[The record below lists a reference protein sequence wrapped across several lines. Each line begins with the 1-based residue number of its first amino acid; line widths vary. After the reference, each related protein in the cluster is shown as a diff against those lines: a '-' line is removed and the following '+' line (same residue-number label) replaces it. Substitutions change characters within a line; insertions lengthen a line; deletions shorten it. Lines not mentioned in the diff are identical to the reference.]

1 MRKHLS
7 VFMLMMRSCIY
18 KLLIIMFG
26 MAVVEAAILA
36 IMPETGTQTLHEL
49 VDSSQIYYVYLLA
62 TALAAAL
69 MLSVCSFGSA
79 KPRYTLARLSVSE
92 KTVMYW
98 HWLAAFLVLVLLWLW
113 QIILLYVI
121 ARWHSAVAEPG
132 FISHQSVYLANFRSP
147 FIHSVLPLE
156 DLSRLARNVVMALCM
171 GGVCATGAHKIRRGK
186 KPIAPIM
193 LIAVFAGT
201 FRAEHFE
208 ISYDGFVMFV
218 FAIVLIISMVG
229 VYTGDEE
236 VDYEEA
242 SIEN

>member
-7 VFMLMMRSCIY
+7 VFMLMLRSGVY
-18 KLLIIMFG
+18 KMLIIMLG

-36 IMPETGTQTLHEL
+36 IMPEAGTQTLNEL

-62 TALAAAL
+62 TAFTVAL

-92 KTVMYW
+92 KTVMFW
-98 HWLAAFLVLVLLWLW
+98 HWLAAFLVFILLWLW
-113 QIILLYVI
+113 QIMLIYAFAL
-121 ARWHSAVAEPG
+121 WHSAVAEPG
-132 FISHQSVYLANFRSP
+132 YISSQSIYLANFRSQ

-156 DLSRLARNVVMALCM
+156 DTSRFIRNIVMALCM
-171 GGVCATGAHKIRRGK
+171 GGVCATGAHNVRRGK
-186 KPIAPIM
+186 KPVAAIM
-193 LIAVFAGT
+193 LIAVFGGT
-201 FRAEHFE
+201 YRAEHFE
-208 ISYDGFVMFV
+208 ISYDAVMMV
-218 FAIVLIISMVG
+218 TFAIVLIVSLVS
-229 VYTGDEE
+229 VYTGDAE